1 MQCMHE
7 ISPPAQPIRHSHRAG
22 DKLEPPLRGDNVGV
36 SVDHYENFPVA
47 SVLCPPRFRAAI
59 TAIYGFARTA
69 DDIADEGNAP
79 PQTRVAEL
87 EQFLADLEATSQ
99 GRDPRP
105 RWRDIFLPL
114 RTAMEKHALP
124 VQPFRDLIDAFVQD
138 SGNPV
143 YADRSHLLD
152 YCRRSA
158 NPIGRLL
165 LHLYRIE
172 DERSLSQS
180 DSICSALQLINFW
193 QDLSVDLPRGRCYLP
208 LDDLKDY
215 SLSIDQ
221 LTAPSEAAAKA
232 SQDLVADLCGW
243 ARDMMLAGASLAYR
257 VPGRAGWELRLVV
270 QGGLRILDKI
280 TAIQHR
286 TLTNRPT
293 LAPLDLPVM
302 AWRAITKSC

>member
-1 MQCMHE
+1 M
-7 ISPPAQPIRHSHRAG
+7 
-22 DKLEPPLRGDNVGV
+22 

-69 DDIADEGNAP
+69 DDIADEGSAP

-87 EQFLADLEATSQ
+87 EHFLADLEAASQ
-99 GRDPRP
+99 GRDPGP
-105 RWRDIFLPL
+105 RWQKVFLPL
-114 RTAMEKHALP
+114 RAAMEKHALP
-124 VQPFRDLIDAFVQD
+124 VQPFRDLIDAFIQD

-165 LHLYRIE
+165 LHLYRVD
-172 DERSLSQS
+172 DEHSLSQS

-208 LDDLKDY
+208 LDDLK
-215 SLSIDQ
+215 SHGLMIDE
-221 LTAPSEAAAKA
+221 LTAPSEAAGTAM
-232 SQDLVADLCGW
+232 QRLVADLCRW
-243 ARDMMLAGASLAYR
+243 SRDMMLTGASLAYR

-280 TAIQHR
+280 AAIDHQ
-286 TLTNRPT
+286 TLNNRPT
-293 LAPLDLPVM
+293 LAPLDLPLM
-302 AWRAITKSC
+302 AWRAVTRSC